1 MSTYS
6 NVQLLIRLYQLLLQ
20 VMVGILNQFLEGDY
34 DIVSREAS
42 NYFNVPAALVKKDM
56 EEQIYPC
63 SLGTLV
69 D

>member
-1 MSTYS
+1 MIA
-6 NVQLLIRLYQLLLQ
+6 LMPQ

-34 DIVSREAS
+34 DIVSREAF
-42 NYFNVPAALVKKDM
+42 NYFNVPAALVKKEM

-63 SLGTLV
+63 SFGMLI